1 MRRIRLLPRYSK
13 KLVIFVDEAFAEPL
27 ETCILVAYSLIV
39 GGVGGGVGGEVVDPW
54 E

>member
-1 MRRIRLLPRYSK
+1 MRRIRLLPRCSK

-27 ETCILVAYSLIV
+27 EACILVAYLLIV
-39 GGVGGGVGGEVVDPW
+39 GVGGGVGGEVVDPW